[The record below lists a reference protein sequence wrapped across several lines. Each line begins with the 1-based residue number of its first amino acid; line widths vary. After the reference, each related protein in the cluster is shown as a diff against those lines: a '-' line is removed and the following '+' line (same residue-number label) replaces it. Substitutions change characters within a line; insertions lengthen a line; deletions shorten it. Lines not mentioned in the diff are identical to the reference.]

1 MKIVNFNS
9 ICKFISLSALIII
22 FISCSKN
29 EENSNA
35 IVTDHDGNKYN
46 TVKIGNQIWMSEN
59 LKTTTYRNG
68 DAIPNITDPTAWY
81 NLSTAAY
88 CDYDNNPANSATY
101 GKLYNWHAVHSGQL
115 CPMGW
120 HIPSEA
126 EWNILEAFL
135 GEESLAGGKLKE
147 KNFTH
152 WQSPNTA
159 ATNETGFTGLP
170 GGFRSSTGAFFNLSY
185 NGYWWGSETGSDIS
199 YARYHYLDFN
209 IGFLLENEDYK
220 VDGLSVRCIK
230 D

>member
-1 MKIVNFNS
+1 MKTIIAKS
-9 ICKFISLSALIII
+9 IFKFISLGAIIII
-22 FISCSKN
+22 FIACSKN
-29 EENSNA
+29 EENSND
-35 IVTDHDGNKYN
+35 IVTDQDGNKYN
-46 TVKIGNQIWMSEN
+46 TIKIGNQIWMSEN

-81 NLSTAAY
+81 NLTTAAY
-88 CDYDNNPANSATY
+88 CDYDNNPANSSTY

-115 CPMGW
+115 CPAGW
-120 HIPSEA
+120 HIPTEA
-126 EWNILEAFL
+126 EWNILETFL

-147 KNFTH
+147 KNFIH

-170 GGFRSSTGAFFNLSY
+170 GGYRSSTGSFFNLGY
-185 NGYWWGSETGSDIS
+185 DGYWWGSETGSDIS

>member
-1 MKIVNFNS
+1 MKTIIAKS
-9 ICKFISLSALIII
+9 IFKFISLGAIIII
-22 FISCSKN
+22 FIACSKN
-29 EENSNA
+29 EENSND
-35 IVTDHDGNKYN
+35 IVTDQDGNKYN
-46 TVKIGNQIWMSEN
+46 TIKIGNQIWMSEN

-115 CPMGW
+115 CPTGW

-147 KNFTH
+147 KFYSLAKSKYCRN
-152 WQSPNTA
+152 
-159 ATNETGFTGLP
+159 
-170 GGFRSSTGAFFNLSY
+170 
-185 NGYWWGSETGSDIS
+185 
-199 YARYHYLDFN
+199 
-209 IGFLLENEDYK
+209 K
-220 VDGLSVRCIK
+220 
-230 D
+230 

>member
-9 ICKFISLSALIII
+9 ICKFISISALI
-22 FISCSKN
+22 FIGCSKN

-59 LKTTTYRNG
+59 LKTTSYRNG
-68 DAIPNITDPTAWY
+68 DAIPNIKDPTAWY
-81 NLSTAAY
+81 NLTNAAY
-88 CDYDNNPANSATY
+88 CDYDNNPANSSSY

-115 CPMGW
+115 CPTGW

-147 KNFTH
+147 NNFTH

-170 GGFRSSTGAFFNLSY
+170 GGFRSSTGAFFNLGY
-185 NGYWWGSETGSDIS
+185 NGYWWGSETASDIS